1 MSNTSKGPGEKGS
14 KKWIQHFVNTEDV
27 VILTNKIQMEDHS
40 ISGLKWC
47 SPLKKES
54 YDEYRTGNIPHMNS
68 GDITF
73 WPSQGPW
80 WDAVA
85 TFDNEGILLVEAKA
99 HLSEINSKCR
109 ASNPDSVNK
118 IKFAMQRTHKA
129 LVPAKSYDENTW
141 FSNDEKTWFSKYY
154 QLANRLT
161 FLHHLKEQGNN
172 VRLLLLNFVND
183 WTHIC
188 TDEKEWRNRSEI
200 VWKEMIGTSQVPQGV
215 LEILLEVKPKQ

>member
-1 MSNTSKGPGEKGS
+1 MSNTSKGPGVKGS
-14 KKWIQHFVNTEDV
+14 KYWMQHFVNTKDV
-27 VILTNKIQMEDHS
+27 ELLNDKILMEDPS
-40 ISGLKWC
+40 IKRLVWR

-54 YDEYRTGNIPHMNS
+54 YGEYRTGNIPS
-68 GDITF
+68 IIPVDIDF

-99 HLSEINSKCR
+99 HLSEIKSKCR

-118 IKFAMQRTHKA
+118 IKSAMQRTHKVLA
-129 LVPAKSYDENTW
+129 PAKAYDEII
-141 FSNDEKTWFSKYY
+141 WFSKYY
-154 QLANRLT
+154 QLANRLV
-161 FLHHLKEQGNN
+161 FLHHLKEQGKN

-183 WTHIC
+183 WTHIP
-188 TDEKEWRNRSEI
+188 TEEKEWRDHSEI
-200 VWKEMIGTSQVPQGV
+200 VWKEMIGTYQVPQGV